1 MTDSVVYHPVKLT
14 DAIWEKLTKKMQE
27 DKRNCWS
34 KVEAAVSVCR
44 IDPLADRISYKGET
58 HFVTSQIRGR
68 HSYPVPLPESCH
80 SIMDMYMAK
89 RDKLDEDYRTFKSC
103 FGSLVPHLRSQQDL
117 RNILPDT
124 FVNRIGFL
132 SDVPRT
138 MAIEDMS
145 FQNMTPFNQYREIII
160 PLIDWYLGMELML

>member
-1 MTDSVVYHPVKLT
+1 MTDSAVYHPVKLT
-14 DAIWEKLTKKMQE
+14 FAIWGKLTWKVRMDSE
-27 DKRNCWS
+27 NYWDK
-34 KVEAAVSVCR
+34 VVVSVNQ
-44 IDPLADRISYKGET
+44 IDPTATRISYKGET
-58 HFVTSQIRGR
+58 HFVSPIGGR
-68 HSYPVPLPESCH
+68 ISYPISLPESCH
-80 SIMDMYMAK
+80 STMDKYIAK
-89 RDKLDEDYRTFKSC
+89 RTKLDEDYRTFKSC

-124 FVNRIGFL
+124 FINRVGFL

-138 MAIEDMS
+138 VAIEDMS